1 MKNNIW
7 ISVRMIVVLT
17 ILTGVLYPLLLTV
30 FAQLVFPRQAN
41 GSMIESRGKI
51 IGSELLSQKT
61 VDDKYFW
68 PRPSAVDWNPLPS
81 GGSNLG
87 PTSQALADSL
97 RANRKS
103 FIERNNLSAMTVVPK
118 DMLFA
123 SGSGLDPHIS
133 PQSALLQVGRVAA
146 ARALDSVRTEQLKT
160 LVWKHIEFPQYG
172 LFGEERVNVLL
183 LNCDLDSEFNL

>member
-1 MKNNIW
+1 
-7 ISVRMIVVLT
+7 MIVVLT

-41 GSMIESRGKI
+41 GSIIESHGKI

-97 RANRKS
+97 RVNRKN
-103 FIERNNLSAMTVVPK
+103 FIERNNLSATTVVPK

-133 PQSALLQVGRVAA
+133 PQSALLQIGRVAA